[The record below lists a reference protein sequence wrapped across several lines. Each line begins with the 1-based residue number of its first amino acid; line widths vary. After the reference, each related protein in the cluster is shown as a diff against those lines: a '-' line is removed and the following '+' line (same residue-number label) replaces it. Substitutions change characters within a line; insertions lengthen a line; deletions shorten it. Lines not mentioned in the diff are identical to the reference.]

1 MDHGRPSD
9 PIKVQRMR
17 SLERARTACVASP
30 ACANWGGAGG
40 PALLQNFTRFLLKNC
55 EHTWGV
61 SVQHFG
67 LLETVG
73 WANEKF
79 HAAVTAPESAGGKIY
94 KTLSDSWV
102 DQLAWG
108 IDWALAALPAAH
120 PLRIAAEA
128 DLKALEVTALA
139 GPRPASEGFVAVP
152 RSQWTQ
158 RFDVSTGAVQLDA
171 RGAIVSLVDGS
182 GMEWAGGSEH
192 PLALLRYQ
200 SVTDKQFETEMRD
213 SYLMQH
219 NQTGEAVSGANE
231 YGKPGQ
237 DENAHAVAQLVAP
250 VLKSLWAKK
259 TAGAV
264 KELWLEVAF
273 PQALHEDYG
282 GKAHKQAASCL

>member
-1 MDHGRPSD
+1 M
-9 PIKVQRMR
+9 
-17 SLERARTACVASP
+17 
-30 ACANWGGAGG
+30 
-40 PALLQNFTRFLLKNC
+40 LQNFTRFFLKNC

-73 WANEKF
+73 WANKEF
-79 HAAVTAPESAGGKIY
+79 HKNVMAPESMGGKIY

-128 DLKALEVTALA
+128 ELKALEVTAPA

-152 RSQWTQ
+152 RLEWTK
-158 RFDVSTGAVQLDA
+158 RFHAVSGGTVQLDT
-171 RGAIVSLVDGS
+171 RGAIVSLVDSS
-182 GMEWAGGSEH
+182 GTEWAGGPEH
-192 PLALLRYQ
+192 ALALLRYQ
-200 SVTDKQFETEMRD
+200 SVTDKQFETEMRN
-213 SYLMQH
+213 SYLMSH
-219 NQTGEAVSGANE
+219 NKTGEAVSGANE

-250 VLKSLWAKK
+250 ALTSVWAKK
-259 TAGAV
+259 NTGGVA
-264 KELWLEVAF
+264 ELWLEVAF

-282 GKAHKQAASCL
+282 APSCECTP